1 MDDLSLEHFD
11 NFCNDLKDITTTAAI
26 GAIIAYVNGIGH
38 PKQET
43 TTTYIVDLLT
53 YFTKIHLNSLW
64 HAYNKSSDDDDT
76 VQKFNKILSYQII
89 KTPSGIVRAT
99 EKLCRSVYG
108 LDIVRHLMID
118 CLELQNDVKK
128 VYSSIVIKEVLSTMM
143 THNKNAI
150 LNIDANNEDVE
161 YDGSDFFG
169 FEFTV
174 NDDSY

>member
-1 MDDLSLEHFD
+1 MGDLSLEHFD
-11 NFCNDLKDITTTAAI
+11 NFCNDLKDITTTAAT

-64 HAYNKSSDDDDT
+64 HAYNKSSDVDDT
-76 VQKFNKILSYQII
+76 VQRFNKILSYQII
-89 KTPSGIVRAT
+89 KTPAGIVRAID
-99 EKLCRSVYG
+99 KLCRIVYG

-143 THNKNAI
+143 TYNKDAI
-150 LNIDANNEDVE
+150 LSIDANNEDVE